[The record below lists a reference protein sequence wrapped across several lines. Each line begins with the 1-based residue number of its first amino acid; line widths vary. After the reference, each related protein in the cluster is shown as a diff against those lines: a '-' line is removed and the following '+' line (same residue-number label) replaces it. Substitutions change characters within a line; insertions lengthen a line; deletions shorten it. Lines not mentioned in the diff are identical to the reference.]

1 MRDFPVFTTENGAGS
16 LVLKEIPYSG
26 IAYVTVQD
34 SSFPTNF
41 LTECAE
47 FCRAIGAKKVYAS
60 GHPALESFPFHT
72 AIIRMTASVDL
83 IPDTDACL
91 FPVTEKTLSTW
102 RQIYNNKMSEVDNA
116 AFMSENAAAELLK
129 RGDGYFVHR
138 DGKLLG
144 IGIAADD
151 RIDCVVSVQPGGGRA
166 VVSALSHALVCER
179 ITLEVASTN
188 ARAIR
193 LYTAMGFL
201 QTAEISRWYQIV

>member
-26 IAYVTVQD
+26 IAYVTVRD

-47 FCRAIGAKKVYAS
+47 FCRAVGAKKVYAS

-72 AIIRMTASVDL
+72 AIIRMTACMDL

>member
-34 SSFPTNF
+34 SSFPTKF

-47 FCRAIGAKKVYAS
+47 FCRAVGAKKVYAS

-72 AIIRMTASVDL
+72 AIIRMTASADS
-83 IPDTDACL
+83 IPDTDASL
-91 FPVTEKTLSTW
+91 FPVTENTLSTW
-102 RQIYNNKMSEVDNA
+102 RQIYNDKMTGVDNA

-151 RIDCVVSVQPGGGRA
+151 RIDCVVSVQHGCGRA

-179 ITLEVASTN
+179 ITLDVASTN

-193 LYTAMGFL
+193 LYTSMGFL
-201 QTAEISRWYQIV
+201 QAAEISRWYQIA

>member
-1 MRDFPVFTTENGAGS
+1 
-16 LVLKEIPYSG
+16 
-26 IAYVTVQD
+26 
-34 SSFPTNF
+34 
-41 LTECAE
+41 
-47 FCRAIGAKKVYAS
+47 
-60 GHPALESFPFHT
+60 
-72 AIIRMTASVDL
+72 MTASVDL